1 MTPIDRRA
9 YRGEPLEESARR
21 ETAAE
26 TEVRELDWQTEAQGM
41 SDVDGEDQAALEEI
55 GTPDEIS
62 QPSPEYG
69 SHEDRDRPLILAAD
83 DDAELRT
90 LLREHFGE
98 MDCDFIE
105 TADGAETL
113 EEIIVHKPDLV
124 ILDVMMPELNGWEI
138 CKYVR
143 ERDEHFEH
151 VGVVMLTGI
160 GPTNN
165 ELTSPLFGADD
176 YIDKPF
182 DFDELEFKVRKVL
195 SKRRPGGG
203 DE

>member
-1 MTPIDRRA
+1 
-9 YRGEPLEESARR
+9 
-21 ETAAE
+21 
-26 TEVRELDWQTEAQGM
+26 M
-41 SDVDGEDQAALEEI
+41 SEVDGEEQAVLEEI
-55 GTPDEIS
+55 GTPDEMGR
-62 QPSPEYG
+62 PSPEYG
-69 SHEDRDRPLILAAD
+69 PQDERDKPLILVAD
-83 DDAELRT
+83 DDAELRRV
-90 LLREHFGE
+90 LREHFGD
-98 MDCDFIE
+98 MDCNLIE
-105 TADGAETL
+105 TSDGAETL

-143 ERDEHFEH
+143 ERDEYFEH
-151 VGVVMLTGI
+151 TGVVMLTGI

-195 SKRRPGGG
+195 SQRRP
-203 DE
+203 DAVED

>member
-1 MTPIDRRA
+1 
-9 YRGEPLEESARR
+9 
-21 ETAAE
+21 
-26 TEVRELDWQTEAQGM
+26 M
-41 SDVDGEDQAALEEI
+41 SEVDGEEEVSLEEI
-55 GTPDEIS
+55 STPDDLS
-62 QPSPEYG
+62 RPSPEYG
-69 SHEDRDRPLILAAD
+69 AQEDRDQPLILVAD
-83 DDAELRT
+83 DDAELRK
-90 LLREHFGE
+90 LLREHFSD
-98 MDCDFIE
+98 MDCDLVE
-105 TADGAETL
+105 TSDGAETL

-143 ERDEHFEH
+143 ERDDYFEH

-195 SKRRPGGG
+195 SQRRPGAD
-203 DE
+203 DEQ

>member
-1 MTPIDRRA
+1 MT
-9 YRGEPLEESARR
+9 
-21 ETAAE
+21 
-26 TEVRELDWQTEAQGM
+26 
-41 SDVDGEDQAALEEI
+41 DVDEGETVSEEALEEFDTVE
-55 GTPDEIS
+55 GLDK
-62 QPSPEYG
+62 PSPEFG
-69 SHEDRDRPLILAAD
+69 PQNERDRPVILVAD
-83 DDAELRT
+83 DDAELRK
-90 LLREHFGE
+90 LLRTHFDE
-98 MDCDFIE
+98 MDCDLIE
-105 TADGAETL
+105 SSDGAETL
-113 EEIIVHKPDLV
+113 ETIIVHKPDLV

-143 ERDEHFEH
+143 DREQFEN

-195 SKRRPGGG
+195 AERHPEGADFLG
-203 DE
+203 E

>member
-1 MTPIDRRA
+1 MT
-9 YRGEPLEESARR
+9 
-21 ETAAE
+21 
-26 TEVRELDWQTEAQGM
+26 
-41 SDVDGEDQAALEEI
+41 DVDGEEQEALEEI
-55 GTPDEIS
+55 SMAEEMS
-62 QPSPEYG
+62 RPSPEYG
-69 SHEDRDRPLILAAD
+69 AQEDRERPLIMISD
-83 DDAELRT
+83 DDAELRK
-90 LLREHFGE
+90 LLREHFSS
-98 MDCDFIE
+98 MDCDLVE
-105 TADGAETL
+105 TSDGAETL

-143 ERDEHFEH
+143 EREEFFEH
-151 VGVVMLTGI
+151 VGIVMLTGI

-195 SKRRPGGG
+195 SDRSPQG
-203 DE
+203 